1 MGLPLF
7 EAPKDGEKSWTAANR
22 EICESF
28 TKACKSSAYSLQAS
42 SNTRVPILS
51 DGRGIAIRGAGQ
63 DMDNWSTT
71 ASSPPFTDQISS
83 EELLNYFL
91 TRVSYTPRPAHSTVV
106 RGTQPEAAGIE
117 MLLLG
122 SSDLDDTDDSDYVDS
137 GEWPS
142 ETRAREIYIA
152 Y

>member
-7 EAPKDGEKSWTAANR
+7 EAPKNGERSWTAANR
-22 EICESF
+22 ESCESF

-42 SNTRVPILS
+42 SDTRVPILS
-51 DGRGIAIRGAGQ
+51 DRRGIAIRGACQ

-71 ASSPPFTDQISS
+71 ASSPPSTDQISS
-83 EELLNYFL
+83 KEPLNHFL
-91 TRVSYTPRPAHSTVV
+91 TRVSYTPRPALTTVV

-117 MLLLG
+117 MLLQA

-142 ETRAREIYIA
+142 GTRVREINFA

>member
-7 EAPKDGEKSWTAANR
+7 EAPKDGERSWTAANR
-22 EICESF
+22 ESYESF

-42 SNTRVPILS
+42 SNSRVPILS
-51 DGRGIAIRGAGQ
+51 DGRGIAIRGAWQ

-71 ASSPPFTDQISS
+71 ASSPPFTDQITS
-83 EELLNYFL
+83 EELLNCFP
-91 TRVSYTPRPAHSTVV
+91 TRVSNAPRPAHSTVV
-106 RGTQPEAAGIE
+106 RGAQPEAAGIE

-122 SSDLDDTDDSDYVDS
+122 SSYLDDTDDSDYVDS

-142 ETRAREIYIA
+142 DTRVQEINLA